1 MRLGASRRVIVIGNR
16 IRIHTEEQL
25 LRETFGEQFAE
36 YARRVPAFI
45 PQPWR

>member
-1 MRLGASRRVIVIGNR
+1 
-16 IRIHTEEQL
+16 
-25 LRETFGEQFAE
+25 LRDTFGDQFEE